1 MSGSHGKIPKRL
13 LSGALNSLP
22 ADIPFTFELFVFL
35 CDEENNKAVQ
45 AELDS
50 VVDVVIVHR

>member
-22 ADIPFTFELFVFL
+22 AEIPFTFELFVLL
-35 CDEENNKAVQ
+35 CDEENNKAV
-45 AELDS
+45 
-50 VVDVVIVHR
+50 